1 MHFSFR
7 YRRIV
12 HAEENALERS
22 PRGLRGR
29 KEDAGGIAMSL
40 TLNIVEHELQPYG
53 HVHRSC
59 ADNPSFLNL
68 RFYVGSSEVAI
79 HEGSLYLVSR
89 RESAST
95 LARQGISCLYV
106 NAVDDEP
113 CEDAVISVTGG
124 KSPLVVLDG
133 LLNSFYR
140 FATWE
145 RELDH
150 LVVTQAPSQEMF
162 DISTEFLENNVILVD
177 PALKLLAYTRDNLCD
192 DPVFIELVK
201 HGYHTEKNIRKF
213 KLHKRFGVWAKQE
226 GFIINDEICKYRN
239 VVLSFKTTHSFSL
252 ILVMTCNISEPE
264 PYLLDTFAMFG
275 KRIGEIAR
283 REYPDDKPSGN
294 ATDTFIHDLISGNI
308 MSEEAV
314 RNRCKYVDIPF
325 EAYFC
330 MFYIETPPES
340 APAARL
346 LADVS
351 SAVVPARA
359 AIVRSGIVILCF
371 NCESPRCSLH
381 CSEGTCPMGKAS
393 ISWKLE
399 NLMERYGLFCGRGS
413 KFTQLTDAEVAY
425 RQARAACAFGKR
437 AYEKSVTT
445 PLIHD
450 WERVVSFDKFA
461 IDYLVEE
468 CRGGDGLVRAT
479 FAGRVIE
486 AMVKRDEET
495 GTDDFKFLFEYL
507 IGERRPS
514 LVAERM
520 HMHRNNVK
528 YRIDHIE
535 ERYGIDTNDPTLR
548 LALLLSCFLHEAAAA
563 RGEDS

>member
-1 MHFSFR
+1 
-7 YRRIV
+7 
-12 HAEENALERS
+12 
-22 PRGLRGR
+22 
-29 KEDAGGIAMSL
+29 MSL

-59 ADNPSFLNL
+59 AGNPSFSNL
-68 RFYVGSSEVAI
+68 RFYVGSAEVAI

-95 LARQGISCLYV
+95 LAKQGIACLYV

-140 FATWE
+140 FASWE

-150 LVVTQAPSQEMF
+150 LVVTQAPPQEIF
-162 DISTEFLENNVILVD
+162 DISSGFLENNVILVD

-192 DPVFIELVK
+192 DPVFVELVK

-226 GFIINDEICKYRN
+226 GFIINNEVCKYTN

-252 ILVMTCNISEPE
+252 ILVMTCNVKEPE
-264 PYLLDTFAMFG
+264 PYLLDTFALFG

-359 AIVRSGIVILCF
+359 AIVRGGIVILCF

-399 NLMERYGLFCGRGS
+399 SLMERYGLFCGRGS
-413 KFTQLTDAEVAY
+413 KFTRLTDAEAAF
-425 RQARAACAFGKR
+425 RQAKAACALGKR
-437 AYEKSVTT
+437 AHEKSVIM
-445 PLIHD
+445 PLAHD
-450 WERVVSFDKFA
+450 WERVLSFDKFA
-461 IDYLVEE
+461 LDYLVEQ
-468 CRGGDGLVRAT
+468 CGGGDGLVRAT
-479 FAGRVIE
+479 FAGRVID
-486 AMVKRDEET
+486 AMAKRDEET
-495 GTDDFKFLFEYL
+495 GTDDFRFLFEYL

-514 LVAERM
+514 LVAEQM

-548 LALLLSCFLHEAAAA
+548 LALLLACFLHEAANA
-563 RGEDS
+563 RGEGDSLPATPVS